1 MHLCNDYLQNAI
13 ITRFLRDFFGD
24 KNYFYK
30 KKKEKNVSKK
40 DIKKDIKKDHFSLLS
55 DFLTKKKAKKQKK
68 EQ

>member
-13 ITRFLRDFFGD
+13 ITQFLRDFFSD

-30 KKKEKNVSKK
+30 KKKEKNVS
-40 DIKKDIKKDHFSLLS
+40 KKDIKKDHFSLLS

>member
-13 ITRFLRDFFGD
+13 ITRVLRDFFSD

-40 DIKKDIKKDHFSLLS
+40 DIKKDYFSLLS

>member
-1 MHLCNDYLQNAI
+1 MGSKRYSCKAMHLCNGYLQNAV

-40 DIKKDIKKDHFSLLS
+40 DHFFPFSRFS
-55 DFLTKKKAKKQKK
+55 YKK
-68 EQ
+68 ES

>member
-1 MHLCNDYLQNAI
+1 MHLCNGYLQNAI
-13 ITRFLRDFFGD
+13 ITRFLRDFFSD

-30 KKKEKNVSKK
+30 KKKEKNVS
-40 DIKKDIKKDHFSLLS
+40 KKDIKKDHFSLLS

>member
-13 ITRFLRDFFGD
+13 IKRFLRDFFGD

-40 DIKKDIKKDHFSLLS
+40 DIKKDHFSLLS

>member
-1 MHLCNDYLQNAI
+1 MHLCNGYLKNAI
-13 ITRFLRDFFGD
+13 IMRVLRDPFCD

-30 KKKEKNVSKK
+30 KKKGKNIS
-40 DIKKDIKKDHFSLLS
+40 KKDIKKDHFPLLS

>member
-13 ITRFLRDFFGD
+13 ITRVLRDFFSD

-40 DIKKDIKKDHFSLLS
+40 DIKKDHFSFLS
-55 DFLTKKKAKKQKK
+55 DLLTKKKAKKQKK

>member
-13 ITRFLRDFFGD
+13 ITRFLRDFFSD

-40 DIKKDIKKDHFSLLS
+40 DIKKDRFSLLS

>member
-1 MHLCNDYLQNAI
+1 MHLCNGYLQNAI
-13 ITRFLRDFFGD
+13 ITQFLRDFFSD

-30 KKKEKNVSKK
+30 KKKEKNVS
-40 DIKKDIKKDHFSLLS
+40 KKDIKKDHFSLLS